1 MVGGGDEDEDGAV
14 VMTIIVVEED
24 GTADGMA
31 EAVVGLVHH
40 HGLREGDIH

>member
-31 EAVVGLVHH
+31 EAVVYVFSSSLSY
-40 HGLREGDIH
+40 